1 MGRII
6 KDVKKLDLNYVP
18 EELPH
23 REEEMRALSEIYG
36 NVLASKRSQH
46 ALIAGKIG
54 SGKTVLARRFFAGLT
69 EKAKQNGISVDLS
82 FVNCKGSYTATE
94 VMKDVLTNL
103 AVQPG
108 GKQPIS
114 SMARMLKDFIGKRDS
129 VLFVVLD
136 EIHVPLKHDN
146 SRADHLIYCLAR
158 INEAL
163 KGPQVS
169 VSVCLISSRDVLSML
184 EGSTRGIFN
193 KHNIVNLERYT
204 WAALKDI
211 LVQRVE
217 LAFHPGTASEEC
229 LDLISDIA
237 SGGGDARY
245 AIEMLY
251 MAGMAAE
258 TESSE
263 VVMPEHIRAAKA
275 EIQPHITNK
284 MLEELGE
291 HERLLLLGIARML
304 RKAEYVEFGAVMTA
318 YRVECEGRD
327 LNPKKKTQVREHL
340 DELQKTGLV
349 SVRKAG
355 RGRTARMLIA
365 IEDAPVGA
373 LVERL
378 EMLEDKGIE

>member
-6 KDVKKLDLNYVP
+6 RDMEKLDLNYVP
-18 EELPH
+18 GELPH
-23 REEEMRALSEIYG
+23 REGELKSLQELYG
-36 NVLASKRSQH
+36 NVLANGRPQH

-54 SGKTVLARRFFAGLT
+54 SGKTVLARRFFDGLT
-69 EKAKQNGISVDLS
+69 DQARKNGIQVDLS
-82 FVNCKGSYTATE
+82 FVNCKGSFTATE

-114 SMARMLKDFIGKRDS
+114 SMARMLKDFIGKRNS

-169 VSVCLISSRDVLSML
+169 VSLCLISSRDVLSML

-193 KHNIVNLERYT
+193 RHNIVNLEKYGGN
-204 WAALKDI
+204 ALKDI

-217 LAFHPGTASEEC
+217 MAFHPGAASEEC
-229 LDLISDIA
+229 LDLIADIA
-237 SGGGDARY
+237 AGSGDARY

-258 TESSE
+258 CGNSE
-263 VVMPEHIRAAKA
+263 IVMPEHIRMAKA

-284 MLEELGE
+284 MLEELGD

-304 RKAEYVEFGAVMTA
+304 KKAEYVEFGGALTA
-318 YRVECEGRD
+318 YKVECEGRD
-327 LNPKKKTQVREHL
+327 LNPKKKTQVRTLL
-340 DELQKTGLV
+340 DGLHRIGLV
-349 SVRKAG
+349 NVRKAG
-355 RGRTARMLIA
+355 RGRTARMLVA
-365 IEDAPVGA
+365 IEDAPVERIIESLERGA
-373 LVERL
+373 HP
-378 EMLEDKGIE
+378 